1 MRLASAVMF
10 VRELDRSVLFY
21 KELLGFDVTVR
32 NNSAALLVGG
42 DGGELYLRE
51 IGACA
56 EHPLGPVGIQYLIWT
71 AEDEEELRRC
81 ERVLRAQSPHVTSQ
95 TIDRFRMVEGRGPD
109 DVPIV
114 VTYPGPEQ
122 VPRHE
127 IIPRIYGW

>member
-1 MRLASAVMF
+1 MF

-21 KELLGFDVTVR
+21 KKLLGFDVTVR
-32 NNSAALLVGG
+32 NNSAALLVGA
-42 DGGELYLRE
+42 DDGELNLRE
-51 IGACA
+51 IGARA

-95 TIDRFRMVEGRGPD
+95 TIDGFRMVEGRGPD

-122 VPRHE
+122 APRHE
-127 IIPRIYGW
+127 IVQRIYEW

>member
-1 MRLASAVMF
+1 M
-10 VRELDRSVLFY
+10 LFY
-21 KELLGFDVTVR
+21 KKLLGFDVTVR
-32 NNSAALLVGG
+32 NNSAALLVGA
-42 DGGELYLRE
+42 DDGELNLRE
-51 IGACA
+51 IGARA

-95 TIDRFRMVEGRGPD
+95 TIDGFRMVEGRGPD

-122 VPRHE
+122 APRHE
-127 IIPRIYGW
+127 IVQRIYEW